1 MKNITSSK
9 SSEQRNRYFP
19 LLSSLYFNFIF
30 QGMAAIILSQN
41 MDALKEQWQASTT
54 QVTLV
59 MSAIGFGRIISLYFS
74 GYFSD
79 KFGRKKTVMI
89 AIASYFVFFA
99 GILLSPNYQIAAILA
114 MFGGFSNAFLDTSTY
129 PTLVEAYPSEKD
141 NSSLSVLNKAFISLG
156 QFILPFLTRIIMTE
170 NLYYGWPF
178 ILCIVCLFAN
188 LLFLRKQA
196 FPPLTTVPVHEEVIT
211 EEAGPKGVKFKI
223 DGIALL
229 IFSFVSVSMF
239 NIFILWI
246 PKFGEQMNI
255 VSQQDSLI
263 FVSVFSVGS
272 FVSVFL
278 TSMIVKKGVSVTGLM
293 VVCTGV
299 TALSLIYMIL
309 QPTFVGLVIASLCV
323 GIFAAGGIWQLGL
336 ALILEFFPQ
345 RKGRITS
352 LYSLATSVSVMITPY
367 ITGIMA
373 ESDIRLVFVYNVFLT
388 LVGFLSTLVIAVRY
402 KAMVAE
408 PSGIRVD
415 E

>member
-1 MKNITSSK
+1 MTSEK
-9 SSEQRNRYFP
+9 QTNEKRRYIP
-19 LLSSLYFNFIF
+19 LLSSLYFNYIF
-30 QGMAAIILSQN
+30 QGMAAIVLSQN
-41 MDALKEQWQASTT
+41 MTALKDQWQASTT

-79 KFGRKKTVMI
+79 KYGRKKTVMI
-89 AIASYFVFFA
+89 AIVSYFVFFL
-99 GILLSPNYQIAAILA
+99 GILLSPNYQIAAFLA

-141 NSSLSVLNKAFISLG
+141 NSSLSVLNKAFISIG
-156 QFILPFLTRIIMTE
+156 QFILPFLTRIIITE

-178 ILCIVCLFAN
+178 ILCAVCLFGN
-188 LLFLRKQA
+188 LLFLRKQP
-196 FPPLTTVPVHEEVIT
+196 FPPLTTVEEEASTT
-211 EEAGPKGVKFKI
+211 EEPTGPKGVKFKI

-229 IFSFVSVSMF
+229 VFSFVSVSMF

-246 PKFGEQMNI
+246 PQFGEQMNI

-293 VVCTGV
+293 VVCTGI
-299 TALSLIYMIL
+299 TALSLIYMIM

-373 ESDIRLVFVYNVFLT
+373 ESDIRTVFLYNAVLT
-388 LVGFLSTLVIAVRY
+388 VIGFVATLVIAMRY
-402 KAMVAE
+402 KAIVEE
-408 PSGIRVD
+408 PAILRVD